1 MWNGQ
6 LTICH
11 QHQRVNDRCDQ
22 WSHPSKG
29 ELEMTENSKQLLQ
42 SIQTGL
48 MANSEIIAT
57 VTQQEIDNNKIIALA
72 QQGKGRNRLLRDD
85 AEINALVC
93 LYDRVAL
100 VNRDIQKLLEKWGDN
115 HSKTKQEKLD
125 GGLP

>member
-1 MWNGQ
+1 
-6 LTICH
+6 
-11 QHQRVNDRCDQ
+11 
-22 WSHPSKG
+22 
-29 ELEMTENSKQLLQ
+29 MTENSKQLLQ